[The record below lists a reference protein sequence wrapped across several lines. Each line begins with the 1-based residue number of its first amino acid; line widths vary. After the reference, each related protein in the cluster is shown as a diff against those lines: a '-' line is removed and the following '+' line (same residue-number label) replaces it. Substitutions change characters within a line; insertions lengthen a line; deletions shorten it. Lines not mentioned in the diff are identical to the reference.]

1 MTIHLPKVNGF
12 GGGNGGG
19 GASFPIIVT
28 DSGSSLPVD
37 LSGYQAGDTF
47 LNTSDKKIYKASV
60 DSYELNTN
68 VTNTATFDSSTG
80 IVSGFYANN
89 WQDLGNVF
97 KRFTWT
103 GDLTFQ
109 VKFKFTSANSGDRCI
124 IDFNIDYN
132 APGNGVAFFLT
143 NGKLHYVRYTDSNT
157 DYTKNTDLEL
167 IDYTLEVNKEYVLV
181 IRKTGTSCIVDLQF
195 DNTIIS
201 SNSFEVPSILNG
213 INNYVC
219 LGTKKAKVYVPF
231 TNGYIYLGE
240 TSGDFVTA
248 SLSWDSGTS
257 LTDKTEYADKTNGA
271 LYLYENT
278 ELVKIGSSA
287 PTVLTDQTATSMAL
301 AGNTIYKWTSAL
313 TELSFASVEVSDL
326 ETRLYFTTGNSISF
340 TDSSSLKWGGDGTA
354 PSLETNTRY
363 CIAICNGLAE
373 INTFGTTA

>member
-1 MTIHLPKVNGF
+1 MLGTLNKGSLIKGT
-12 GGGNGGG
+12 GGSGGG
-19 GASFPIIVT
+19 GSASFPTVVT

-37 LSGYQAGDTF
+37 LSGYQVGDTF
-47 LNTSDKKIYKASV
+47 LNTSDKKIYKAV
-60 DSYELNTN
+60 IDSYALNIG
-68 VTNTATFDSSTG
+68 VTNNATFDSSTG

-143 NGKLHYVRYTDSNT
+143 NGKLHYVRYTDLNPG
-157 DYTKNTDLEL
+157 YTKNTDLEL

-201 SNSFEVPSILNG
+201 SNSFEVPSTLNG
-213 INNYVC
+213 TNNYVC
-219 LGTKKAKVYVPF
+219 LGTKKAIVYVPF

-248 SLSWDSGTS
+248 SLSWDSGTD
-257 LTDKTEYADKTNGA
+257 LTDKTEYADKTNGI
-271 LYLYENT
+271 LYLYSDD
-278 ELVKIGSSA
+278 ELIAIGGSS
-287 PTVLTDQTATSMAL
+287 V
-301 AGNTIYKWTSAL
+301 
-313 TELSFASVEVSDL
+313 
-326 ETRLYFTTGNSISF
+326 
-340 TDSSSLKWGGDGTA
+340 
-354 PSLETNTRY
+354 
-363 CIAICNGLAE
+363 
-373 INTFGTTA
+373 